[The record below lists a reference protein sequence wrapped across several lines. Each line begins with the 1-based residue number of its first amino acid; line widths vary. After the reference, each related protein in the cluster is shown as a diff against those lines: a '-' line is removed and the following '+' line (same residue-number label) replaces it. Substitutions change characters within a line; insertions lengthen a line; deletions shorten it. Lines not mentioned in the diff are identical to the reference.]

1 MHVHVLPVGTDEVV
15 DGTGHALAVTVS
27 LTIRG
32 PISSVALST
41 PPAAIVY
48 VCSHASKLSVTA
60 TISLVI
66 EAESENIQRYFIPY
80 LVSIIIHTYIN
91 TVS

>member
-1 MHVHVLPVGTDEVV
+1 MYVYVLPIAADKVVVGTE
-15 DGTGHALAVTVS
+15 HALAVTVS

-60 TISLVI
+60 TISLMI
-66 EAESENIQRYFIPY
+66 EAESESIQRYFIPY
-80 LVSIIIHTYIN
+80 LVSIIIHTY
-91 TVS
+91 